1 MLKTIRKLRLQ
12 LRADLEKSPIE
23 PSLPAEAIAGNNPYE
38 DRKTGSVS
46 EGMFSVFLISSI
58 QTGSSIMEGIP

>member
-1 MLKTIRKLRLQ
+1 
-12 LRADLEKSPIE
+12 LEKSPIE
-23 PSLPAEAIAGNNPYE
+23 PSLPAEAIAGHNPYE